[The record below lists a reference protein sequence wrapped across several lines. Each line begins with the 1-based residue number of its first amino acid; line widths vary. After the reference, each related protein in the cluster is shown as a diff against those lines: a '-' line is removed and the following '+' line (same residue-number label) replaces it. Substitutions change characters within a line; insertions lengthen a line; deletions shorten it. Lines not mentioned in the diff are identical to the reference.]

1 MKASLRSLSKPVHAL
16 PSCTNSIKHAPLA
29 PPPTF
34 PPAVPPSRLR
44 EDPSPPRTALHTRK
58 RTDRQTDK
66 WTDRQTCRF
75 LTEICRSM
83 QVVFLLFFYNRHLA
97 PFPAGSHPLLVLVS
111 ADVITLKKCDR
122 IPGSKQW
129 RAMRDSHRAGTS
141 ESGGGQ
147 WTLLLGLRL
156 EKLAMVT
163 VLPVLQNAE

>member
-1 MKASLRSLSKPVHAL
+1 MLYRVAQIQLSML
-16 PSCTNSIKHAPLA
+16 PLPRPPL
-29 PPPTF
+29 
-34 PPAVPPSRLR
+34 
-44 EDPSPPRTALHTRK
+44 SPPLSLPLGSGRTLPLRAQHFTHASG
-58 RTDRQTDK
+58 RTDRQTNGQ
-66 WTDRQTCRF
+66 TDRHAAFSLKFAGQCR
-75 LTEICRSM
+75 
-83 QVVFLLFFYNRHLA
+83 LFFCYFFDAGQPANNRHLA